1 VVVANERFLV
11 FVAYPLTPWLGVTA
25 AGFGLGQVFDW
36 SSERRRAFLFRLG
49 AALSVSF
56 VLLRAASL
64 YGDPFKWTAQATRLA
79 TALSFLNAT
88 KYPPSLLFLLM
99 TLGPALVLLAA
110 VDRATPRVLQP
121 ALTLGRVPLFYFL
134 LHLPLIHLL
143 AVVVCFARYG
153 EAHWMFESARLEQ
166 YPFTQ
171 PPGWGF
177 SLPVVYLVWAL
188 VVAMLYPACRSF
200 AEFKRRRDDA
210 WLSYL

>member
-1 VVVANERFLV
+1 
-11 FVAYPLTPWLGVTA
+11 
-25 AGFGLGQVFDW
+25 
-36 SSERRRAFLFRLG
+36 
-49 AALSVSF
+49 
-56 VLLRAASL
+56 
-64 YGDPFKWTAQATRLA
+64 
-79 TALSFLNAT
+79 
-88 KYPPSLLFLLM
+88 M